1 MAKKNLNTLS
11 NLLSLLD
18 SLESI
23 NFNLIDFNKL
33 PSEFESIS
41 DFNSVVQPRLKT
53 LSRTLFDELSKLKD
67 QDDLAKFKALSAEFG
82 GFEKAT
88 SLLKELKNNQVTP
101 VSPVS
106 DSNTSTRE
114 SIVSSQESSYSIPSQ
129 DSHF

>member
-1 MAKKNLNTLS
+1 MVKKNLNTLS

-101 VSPVS
+101 VSDS
-106 DSNTSTRE
+106 DTSTRE

-129 DSHF
+129 D

>member
-1 MAKKNLNTLS
+1 MVKKNLNTLS

-101 VSPVS
+101 VSDS
-106 DSNTSTRE
+106 DTSTRE

>member
-101 VSPVS
+101 VS

>member
-101 VSPVS
+101 VSDS
-106 DSNTSTRE
+106 DTSTRE

>member
-41 DFNSVVQPRLKT
+41 DFNFLYLKC
-53 LSRTLFDELSKLKD
+53 S
-67 QDDLAKFKALSAEFG
+67 
-82 GFEKAT
+82 
-88 SLLKELKNNQVTP
+88 
-101 VSPVS
+101 
-106 DSNTSTRE
+106 
-114 SIVSSQESSYSIPSQ
+114 
-129 DSHF
+129 